1 MLRYAL
7 WPGLDL
13 LNTMQCLSKLVSCP
27 LFYSVEQPLSA
38 LFRGEGRS
46 ASGIAFAAPSLAAR
60 SPSAAIG
67 GANVRWEGGNGKE
80 GRKRERAGRTDGRT
94 DSFTQTGRFQG
105 QKGRGRRDVRT
116 AKREG
121 FKILDGATCRV
132 RNQTT

>member
-67 GANVRWEGGNGKE
+67 GANVRWEGGNGKQ
-80 GRKRERAGRTDGRT
+80 GRENEPEGRTDGQFHLNGPFSGSKGERPE
-94 DSFTQTGRFQG
+94 GRANGEEGGFQDF
-105 QKGRGRRDVRT
+105 RWRH
-116 AKREG
+116 
-121 FKILDGATCRV
+121 L
-132 RNQTT
+132 